1 MRRSACCLALLIFV
15 VTTSAWADDKGKED
29 KKDEFT
35 LERLFPEKGL
45 FGTSARSTS
54 VSHDGRYAT
63 YLYRS
68 YKERRH
74 GSDLFL
80 YDFKTQKSERLTSVS
95 VMAEF
100 LKSARDV
107 KDDRIKKAKA
117 AAKKEAAQKKGKSD
131 KSDSSEDK
139 LTEEQQ
145 RGDWVSDKDADDE
158 KAPKY
163 GGIRSY
169 QWSPVS
175 HELLFIADGDVFRW
189 KIGDKSPTRL
199 TRTRASEATVRYLPD
214 GKGCTYMAN
223 DALMRIMF
231 DNPLIEQIDPKL
243 PSEERM
249 SGYQISPNGKRLAVV
264 SRKGGERGN
273 SGRKVSIVN
282 YRDRFAKVTEVS
294 RHMADDEKIE
304 QTVSIYLFDMSDTW
318 HENGK
323 LVRVF
328 SHQVSGPR
336 DIVGTPRW
344 APDSSRIVFDVFEQD
359 ESEIHIREAIFPA
372 ADEKQDGGEK
382 KEEKEKKDED
392 ENGDEKKQKEVEQDK
407 SRSSTE
413 RVEEKEAKI
422 LHRHLHTGGPTTP
435 TMVDPEYLADSRRI
449 VFLSEQSGFRQ
460 LHVLDPIYQSQQ
472 QLTSGYFEVY
482 PVRISKDHK
491 SMFVTSTK
499 DHPAREHVYHV
510 DLETSEM
517 TRLVPQDGTYT
528 SVAVSEDGKHVLASY
543 VTFGKLK
550 ELYAIDVAKKKMQ
563 KLTDSHPE
571 KAKIV
576 TTVKPEFITYKNRHE
591 QDIHAQLFKP
601 EGWRAKD
608 KRPLLIYVYGGP
620 LGTRK
625 MVVDGSYNSD
635 SFLFAWYMAKKHGYV
650 TCTID
655 PRGVS
660 GYGALFEKAN
670 FEQVGRPQVED
681 LVDGVK
687 FLVEKHGVDPKRVGM
702 HGWSFGG
709 FQTQMC
715 LYTEPDVF
723 AAGIAGAGPTEWE
736 NYNSWYTTGTIGTSR
751 TGQTDLKKF
760 SLLPLAKDLK
770 AKLLLVHGMED
781 SNVLYQDTVRVYRE
795 LLKAGKETLVE
806 LFLDPTGGHGLGGDV
821 ERLGRSRKYEEFL
834 LRTLGEG
841 KK

>member
-1 MRRSACCLALLIFV
+1 M
-15 VTTSAWADDKGKED
+15 TEKE

-45 FGTSARSTS
+45 FGPSARSTS
-54 VSHDGRYAT
+54 VSHDGRYAA
-63 YLYRS
+63 YLYHT
-68 YKERRH
+68 YQERRH
-74 GSDLFL
+74 GYDLYL
-80 YDFKTQKSERLTSVS
+80 YDFKSQKTERITSVS
-95 VMAEF
+95 VMAEY

-107 KDDRIKKAKA
+107 KEDRIKKAKE
-117 AAKKEAAQKKGKSD
+117 AAKKEAAQKKDASGKS
-131 KSDSSEDK
+131 KTKEVK
-139 LTEEQQ
+139 LTEEQEQ
-145 RGDWVSDKDADDE
+145 GDWVGEKDADDE
-158 KAPKY
+158 KALRY

-169 QWSPVS
+169 QWSPTS
-175 HELLFIADGDVFRW
+175 HELLLTSDGDIFRL
-189 KIGDKSPTRL
+189 KIGDKTLTRL
-199 TRTRASEATVRYLPD
+199 TKTQTREGSVRYLPD
-214 GKGCTYMAN
+214 GKGYTYMAN
-223 DALMRIMF
+223 DALMRLMF
-231 DNPLIEQIDPKL
+231 DNPLVEQLDPKL
-243 PSEERM
+243 PSGERM
-249 SGYQISPNGKRLAVV
+249 SGYQISPDGKRLAVV
-264 SRKGGERGN
+264 SRKGTERGE
-273 SGRKVSIVN
+273 SGRKVSIIN
-282 YRDRFAKVTEVS
+282 YRDRFAKITEVP

-304 QTVSIYLFDMSDTW
+304 QTISIYLYDLTDTW

-328 SHQVSGPR
+328 SHKVSGPR
-336 DIVGTPRW
+336 DVVGVPKW
-344 APDSSRIVFDVFEQD
+344 APDSSRIVFDVFEQE
-359 ESEIHIREAIFPA
+359 ESEIHIREAIFPVK
-372 ADEKQDGGEK
+372 DDKEKGDKKKEDGDKKEEK
-382 KEEKEKKDED
+382 KEEGDKNEEKKE
-392 ENGDEKKQKEVEQDK
+392 ESKETKSQSSKDKIAEQ
-407 SRSSTE
+407 
-413 RVEEKEAKI
+413 EAKV

-435 TMVDPEYLADSRRI
+435 TMVDPDYLADSRRI

-460 LHVLDPIYQSQQ
+460 LHVLDPVYQSQQ
-472 QLTSGYFEVY
+472 QLTSGRFEVY

-499 DHPAREHVYHV
+499 DHPAREHVYRV
-510 DLETSEM
+510 DLESGEM

-528 SVAVSEDGKHVLASY
+528 SVAVSEDGKRLLASY

-550 ELYAIDVAKKKMQ
+550 ELYAVDVAKKKMN

-571 KAKIV
+571 KANIV
-576 TTVKPEFITYKNRHE
+576 TTVKPEFVTYKNRNG
-591 QDIHAQLFKP
+591 QDIYAHLFKP
-601 EGWRAKD
+601 EGWSAKD

-635 SFLFAWYMAKKHGYV
+635 SFLFAWYMAKKHGYL

-660 GYGALFEKAN
+660 GYGAMFEKAN
-670 FEQVGRPQVED
+670 YDQVGRPQVED

-687 FLVEKHGVDPKRVGM
+687 FLVEKYGVDPKRAGM

-760 SLLPLAKDLK
+760 SLLPLAKNLK
-770 AKLLLVHGMED
+770 AHLLLVHGMED

-821 ERLGRSRKYEEFL
+821 KRLGRSRKYEEFL

-841 KK
+841 KKK